1 MEFIDRENELKLLEG
16 IRKRSEKSATMT
28 VITGRRRIG
37 KTTLTLKAFEG
48 HPFIYLFVVRKNE
61 TLLCQEFI
69 EEISRGLKIEVL
81 GEFNSF
87 ARLFEYLL
95 VHSGSQPFTLVID
108 EFQEFL
114 NVNSSVFGEMQKLWD
129 KYKQTAKMNLILCG
143 SVHSMMKRIFEDEKE
158 PLFGRAS
165 ERISL
170 QPFSVD
176 VLKNLLKIRFS
187 DIKNKDI
194 LAFYTITGGAARYVE
209 LFCDKEIYT
218 LPQMIKEVFREN
230 SLLIDE
236 GKNVLIEEF
245 GRDYAIYFSILSLI
259 SSSKTSRPEIESILQ
274 KDIGGYLEKLE
285 KEYMVIRSIR
295 PILAK
300 PGGKIQ
306 RYAIND
312 NFLSFWFRFV
322 YKYRSAVEIG
332 NYKYLQAVV
341 KRDFDTYSGLFL
353 EKYFREKIA
362 LSNDYSAIG
371 NYWEKGNRNE
381 IDIVAIDDMNKKV
394 LIAEVKMKKASFR
407 PKVLQE
413 SARTLANKLG
423 DYQIEYQSFSLE
435 KI

>member
-1 MEFIDRENELKLLEG
+1 MEFVDRENELKLLEG
-16 IRKRSEKSATMT
+16 IRKRSEKSAIMT
-28 VITGRRRIG
+28 VLTGRRRIG

-48 HPFIYLFVVRKNE
+48 HPFVYLFVVRKNE
-61 TLLCQEFI
+61 ILLCQEFV
-69 EEISRGLKIEVL
+69 EEISRGLKLEVL

-95 VHSGSQPFTLVID
+95 VHSGSHHFTLVID

-129 KYKQTAKMNLILCG
+129 RYKPTAKMNLILCG
-143 SVHSMMKRIFEDEKE
+143 SVHSMMKKIFEDEKE
-158 PLFGRAS
+158 PLFGRAG
-165 ERISL
+165 ERINL
-170 QPFSVD
+170 QPFSAS
-176 VLKNLLKIRFS
+176 VLKNLLKERFT

-218 LPQMIKEVFREN
+218 LPQMIREIFREN

-259 SSSKTSRPEIESILQ
+259 SSSKTSRPDLESILQ
-274 KDIGGYLEKLE
+274 KDIGGYLDKLE
-285 KEYMVIRSIR
+285 NEYMLIRSIR
-295 PILAK
+295 PVLAK
-300 PGGKIQ
+300 PAGKIQ
-306 RYAIND
+306 RYTIND

-332 NYKYLQAVV
+332 NFKYLKAVV
-341 KRDFDTYSGLFL
+341 KRDFDTYCGLFL
-353 EKYFREKIA
+353 EKYFREKIV
-362 LSNDYSAIG
+362 LSGEYTSIG
-371 NYWEKGNRNE
+371 SYWEKGNRNE

-407 PKVLQE
+407 PWVLRE
-413 SARTLANKLG
+413 SANNLTNKFG
-423 DYQIEYQSFSLE
+423 DYRIEYQSFSLDD
-435 KI
+435 I

>member
-61 TLLCQEFI
+61 ILLCQEFI

-129 KYKQTAKMNLILCG
+129 KYKPTAKMNLILCG
-143 SVHSMMKRIFEDEKE
+143 SVHSMMKKIFEDEKE

-176 VLKNLLKIRFS
+176 VLKDLLKTRFT

-218 LPQMIKEVFREN
+218 FPQMINEVFREN

-259 SSSKTSRPEIESILQ
+259 SSSKTSRPEIKSILQ
-274 KDIGGYLEKLE
+274 KDIGGYLDKLE
-285 KEYMVIRSIR
+285 NEYMVIRSVR

-362 LSNDYSAIG
+362 LSSDYTAIG

-381 IDIVAIDDMNKKV
+381 IDIVAIDDLNKKV

-407 PKVLQE
+407 PKVLRE
-413 SARTLANKLG
+413 SASNLTNKFG

-435 KI
+435 EI

>member
-61 TLLCQEFI
+61 ILLCQEFI
-69 EEISRGLKIEVL
+69 EEISRGLKTDVL

-108 EFQEFL
+108 EFQEFS

-129 KYKQTAKMNLILCG
+129 RYKPTAKMNLILCG
-143 SVHSMMKRIFEDEKE
+143 SVHSMMKKIFEDEKE

-165 ERISL
+165 ERINL

-176 VLKNLLKIRFS
+176 VLKDLLKTRFT

-259 SSSKTSRPEIESILQ
+259 SSSKTSRPEIESVLQ
-274 KDIGGYLEKLE
+274 KDIGGYLDKLE
-285 KEYMVIRSIR
+285 NEYMVIRSVR

-353 EKYFREKIA
+353 EKYLREKIA
-362 LSNDYSAIG
+362 LSGDYTAIG

-381 IDIVAIDDMNKKV
+381 IDIVAIDDLKKKV

-407 PKVLQE
+407 PKVLRG
-413 SARTLANKLG
+413 SAGNLTNKFG

-435 KI
+435 DI

>member
-48 HPFIYLFVVRKNE
+48 HLFIYLFVVRKNE
-61 TLLCQEFI
+61 ILLCQEFI

-114 NVNSSVFGEMQKLWD
+114 NVNSSVFSEMQKLWD
-129 KYKQTAKMNLILCG
+129 RYKPTAKMNLILCG
-143 SVHSMMKRIFEDEKE
+143 SVHSMMKKIFEDEKE

-165 ERISL
+165 ERINL

-176 VLKNLLKIRFS
+176 VLKDLLKTRFT

-218 LPQMIKEVFREN
+218 FPQMINEVFREN

-259 SSSKTSRPEIESILQ
+259 SSSKTSRPEIESVLQ
-274 KDIGGYLEKLE
+274 KDIGGYLDKLE
-285 KEYMVIRSIR
+285 NEYMVIRSVR

-353 EKYFREKIA
+353 EKYLREKIA
-362 LSNDYSAIG
+362 LSDDYAAIG

-381 IDIVAIDDMNKKV
+381 IDIVAIDDLKKKV
-394 LIAEVKMKKASFR
+394 LIAEVKIKKASFR
-407 PKVLQE
+407 PKVLRE
-413 SARTLANKLG
+413 SASNLANKFG

-435 KI
+435 DI

>member
-48 HPFIYLFVVRKNE
+48 HLFIYLFVVRKNE
-61 TLLCQEFI
+61 ILLCQEFI
-69 EEISRGLKIEVL
+69 EEISRGLKIEIL

-95 VHSGSQPFTLVID
+95 LHSGSQPFTLVID

-129 KYKQTAKMNLILCG
+129 RYKPTAKMNLILCG
-143 SVHSMMKRIFEDEKE
+143 SVHSMMKKIFEDEKE

-165 ERISL
+165 ERINL

-176 VLKNLLKIRFS
+176 VLKDLLKTRFT

-218 LPQMIKEVFREN
+218 FPKMINEVFREN

-259 SSSKTSRPEIESILQ
+259 SSSKTSRPEIESVLQ
-274 KDIGGYLEKLE
+274 KDIGGYLDKLE
-285 KEYMVIRSIR
+285 NEYMVIRSVR

-362 LSNDYSAIG
+362 LSDDYAAIG

-381 IDIVAIDDMNKKV
+381 IDIVAIDDLKKKV
-394 LIAEVKMKKASFR
+394 LIAEVKIKKASFR
-407 PKVLQE
+407 PKVLRE
-413 SARTLANKLG
+413 SASNLANKFG

-435 KI
+435 DI

>member
-143 SVHSMMKRIFEDEKE
+143 SIHSMMKRIFEDEKE

-165 ERISL
+165 EHISL

-176 VLKNLLKIRFS
+176 VLKNLLKIRSS

-362 LSNDYSAIG
+362 LSSDYSAIG

-407 PKVLQE
+407 PKVLRE
-413 SARTLANKLG
+413 SARNLANKLG

>member
-1 MEFIDRENELKLLEG
+1 MEFIDREIELELLEG
-16 IRKRSEKSATMT
+16 IRKRSEKSAIMT

-48 HPFIYLFVVRKNE
+48 QPFVYLFVVRKNE
-61 TLLCQEFI
+61 ILLCKEFV

-87 ARLFEYLL
+87 ARLFEFLL
-95 VHSGSQPFTLVID
+95 SESASQPFTLVID
-108 EFQEFL
+108 EFQELL
-114 NVNSSVFGEMQKLWD
+114 NVNPSVFGEMQKLWD
-129 KYKQTAKMNLILCG
+129 RHKQKAKMNLVLCG
-143 SVHSMMKRIFEDEKE
+143 SVHSMMKKIFEDEKE
-158 PLFGRAS
+158 PLFGRAG
-165 ERISL
+165 ERINL

-176 VLKNLLKIRFS
+176 VLKSLLKSRFS

-194 LAFYTITGGAARYVE
+194 LAFYAITGGSARYVE

-218 LPQMIKEVFREN
+218 FPQMINEVFREN

-245 GRDYAIYFSILSLI
+245 GRDYAIYFSIMSLI

-274 KDIGGYLEKLE
+274 KDIGGYLDKLE
-285 KEYMVIRSIR
+285 NEYMLIRGVR

-300 PGGKIQ
+300 PGGRIQ
-306 RYAIND
+306 KYAIND

-332 NYKYLQAVV
+332 NYKYLQALV
-341 KRDFDTYSGLFL
+341 KRDFDTYCGLFL

-362 LSNDYSAIG
+362 LSGDYLAVGS
-371 NYWEKGNRNE
+371 YWEKGNQNE
-381 IDIVAIDDMNKKV
+381 VDIVAIDDMNKEV
-394 LIAEVKMKKASFR
+394 LIAEVKMKKASLR
-407 PKVLQE
+407 PAVLRD
-413 SARTLANKLG
+413 SARNLVDKLG
-423 DYQIEYQSFSLE
+423 DYQVEYRSFSLE
-435 KI
+435 DI

>member
-48 HPFIYLFVVRKNE
+48 HLFIYLFVVRKNE
-61 TLLCQEFI
+61 ILLCQEFI

-81 GEFNSF
+81 GEFNNF

-114 NVNSSVFGEMQKLWD
+114 NVNSSVFSEMQKLWD
-129 KYKQTAKMNLILCG
+129 RYKPTAKMNLILCG
-143 SVHSMMKRIFEDEKE
+143 SVHSMMKKIFEDEKE

-165 ERISL
+165 ERINL

-176 VLKNLLKIRFS
+176 VLKDLLKTRFT

-218 LPQMIKEVFREN
+218 FPQMINEVFREN

-274 KDIGGYLEKLE
+274 KDIGGYLDKLE
-285 KEYMVIRSIR
+285 NEYMVIRSVR

-362 LSNDYSAIG
+362 LSGDYTAIG

-381 IDIVAIDDMNKKV
+381 IDIVAIDDLKKKV

-407 PKVLQE
+407 PKVLRE
-413 SARTLANKLG
+413 SASNLANKFG
-423 DYQIEYQSFSLE
+423 DEQIEYQSFSLE
-435 KI
+435 DI

>member
-48 HPFIYLFVVRKNE
+48 HLFIYLFVVRKNE
-61 TLLCQEFI
+61 ILLCQEFI

-129 KYKQTAKMNLILCG
+129 RYKPTAKMNLILCG
-143 SVHSMMKRIFEDEKE
+143 SVHSMMKKIFEDEKE

-165 ERISL
+165 ERINL

-176 VLKNLLKIRFS
+176 VLKDLLKTRFT

-218 LPQMIKEVFREN
+218 FPQMINEVFREN

-259 SSSKTSRPEIESILQ
+259 SSSKTSRPEIESVLQ
-274 KDIGGYLEKLE
+274 KDIGGYLDKLE
-285 KEYMVIRSIR
+285 NEYMVIRSVR

-362 LSNDYSAIG
+362 LSGDYTAIG

-381 IDIVAIDDMNKKV
+381 IDIVAIDDLKKKV

-407 PKVLQE
+407 PKVLRE
-413 SARTLANKLG
+413 SARNLANKFG

-435 KI
+435 DI

>member
-16 IRKRSEKSATMT
+16 IRKRSEKSAVMT

-48 HPFIYLFVVRKNE
+48 HPFIYFFVVRKNE
-61 TLLCQEFI
+61 VLLCQEFI
-69 EEISRGLKIEVL
+69 EEIRMGLKIDVL

-95 VHSGSQPFTLVID
+95 VQSVSQPFTLVID

-129 KYKQTAKMNLILCG
+129 RYKSTAKMNLILCG
-143 SVHSMMKRIFEDEKE
+143 SVHSMMKKIFEDEKE

-176 VLKNLLKIRFS
+176 VLKNLLKSRFT

-218 LPQMIKEVFREN
+218 LPQIITEVFREN

-245 GRDYAIYFSILSLI
+245 GRDYAIYFSILYLI
-259 SSSKTSRPEIESILQ
+259 STSKTSRPEIESILQ
-274 KDIGGYLEKLE
+274 KDTGGYLDKLE
-285 KEYMVIRSIR
+285 KEYMLIRSVR
-295 PILAK
+295 PIMAK

-306 RYAIND
+306 RYTIND

-332 NYKYLQAVV
+332 NYKYLQQLV
-341 KRDFDTYSGLFL
+341 KRDFDSYCGLFL
-353 EKYFREKIA
+353 EKYFREMIA
-362 LSNDYSAIG
+362 LSGNYTAIG

-381 IDIVAIDDMNKKV
+381 IDIVAIDDMNKKA

-407 PKVLQE
+407 PVVLRE
-413 SARTLANKLG
+413 SARNLVNKLG
-423 DYQIEYQSFSLE
+423 DYQIEYRSFSLE
-435 KI
+435 GI

>member
-1 MEFIDRENELKLLEG
+1 MEFVDRENELKLLEG
-16 IRKRSEKSATMT
+16 IRKRSEKSAIMT
-28 VITGRRRIG
+28 VLTGRRRIG

-48 HPFIYLFVVRKNE
+48 HPFVYLFVVRKNE
-61 TLLCQEFI
+61 ILLCQEFV
-69 EEISRGLKIEVL
+69 EEISRGLKLEVL

-129 KYKQTAKMNLILCG
+129 RYKPTAKMNLILCG
-143 SVHSMMKRIFEDEKE
+143 SVHSMMKKIFEDEKE
-158 PLFGRAS
+158 PLFGRAG

-170 QPFSVD
+170 QPFSAG
-176 VLKNLLKIRFS
+176 VLKNLLKDRFA

-218 LPQMIKEVFREN
+218 LPQMIREIFREN

-259 SSSKTSRPEIESILQ
+259 ASSKTSRPEMESVLQ
-274 KDIGGYLEKLE
+274 KDIGGYLDKLE
-285 KEYMVIRSIR
+285 NEYMVIRSVR

-306 RYAIND
+306 KYTIND

-341 KRDFDTYSGLFL
+341 KRDFNTYCGLFL

-362 LSNDYSAIG
+362 SSGDYTAIG
-371 NYWEKGNRNE
+371 SYWEKGNRNE
-381 IDIVAIDDMNKKV
+381 IDIVAIDDMNNKV
-394 LIAEVKMKKASFR
+394 LIAEVKMKKTSFR
-407 PKVLQE
+407 PRVLRE
-413 SARTLANKLG
+413 SANNLANKFG

-435 KI
+435 GI

>member
-37 KTTLTLKAFEG
+37 KTTLTLNAFEG

-61 TLLCQEFI
+61 ILLCQEFI
-69 EEISRGLKIEVL
+69 EEISRGLKIEIL

-95 VHSGSQPFTLVID
+95 LHSGSQPFTLVID

-129 KYKQTAKMNLILCG
+129 RYKPTAKMNLILCG
-143 SVHSMMKRIFEDEKE
+143 SVHSMMKKIFEDEKE

-165 ERISL
+165 ERINL

-176 VLKNLLKIRFS
+176 VLKDLLKTRFT

-218 LPQMIKEVFREN
+218 FPQMINEVFREN

-259 SSSKTSRPEIESILQ
+259 SSSKTSRPEIESVLQ
-274 KDIGGYLEKLE
+274 KDIGGYLDKLE
-285 KEYMVIRSIR
+285 NEYMVIRSVR

-362 LSNDYSAIG
+362 LSDDYAAIG

-381 IDIVAIDDMNKKV
+381 IDIVAIDDLKKKV
-394 LIAEVKMKKASFR
+394 LIAEVKIKKASFR
-407 PKVLQE
+407 PKVLRE
-413 SARTLANKLG
+413 SASNLANKFG

-435 KI
+435 DI

>member
-48 HPFIYLFVVRKNE
+48 RPFLYLFVVRKNE
-61 TLLCQEFI
+61 ILLCQEFI
-69 EEISRGLKIEVL
+69 EEISKGLKTEVL

-95 VHSGSQPFTLVID
+95 VQSASKPFTLVID

-129 KYKQTAKMNLILCG
+129 KYKPTAKMNLILCG

-165 ERISL
+165 ERINL

-176 VLKNLLKIRFS
+176 VLKNLLKTRFT

-194 LAFYTITGGAARYVE
+194 LAFYTITSGAARYVE

-218 LPQMIKEVFREN
+218 LSQMIKEIFREN

-259 SSSKTSRPEIESILQ
+259 SSSKTSRPDIESILQ

-285 KEYMVIRSIR
+285 NEYMVIRSVR
-295 PILAK
+295 PFLAK

-362 LSNDYSAIG
+362 LSGDYTAIG

-394 LIAEVKMKKASFR
+394 LIAEVKMKRASFR
-407 PKVLQE
+407 PKVLRE
-413 SARTLANKLG
+413 SASNLTNKFG

-435 KI
+435 DI

>member
-1 MEFIDRENELKLLEG
+1 
-16 IRKRSEKSATMT
+16 
-28 VITGRRRIG
+28 
-37 KTTLTLKAFEG
+37 
-48 HPFIYLFVVRKNE
+48 
-61 TLLCQEFI
+61 
-69 EEISRGLKIEVL
+69 
-81 GEFNSF
+81 
-87 ARLFEYLL
+87 
-95 VHSGSQPFTLVID
+95 
-108 EFQEFL
+108 
-114 NVNSSVFGEMQKLWD
+114 MQKLWD
-129 KYKQTAKMNLILCG
+129 KYKQKAKMNLILCG
-143 SVHSMMKRIFEDEKE
+143 SVHSMMKKIFEDEKE

-165 ERISL
+165 ERINL

-176 VLKNLLKIRFS
+176 VLKDLLKTRFT

-218 LPQMIKEVFREN
+218 FPQMINEVFREN

-259 SSSKTSRPEIESILQ
+259 SSSKTSRPEIESVLQ
-274 KDIGGYLEKLE
+274 KDIGGYLDKLE
-285 KEYMVIRSIR
+285 NEYMVIRSVR

-362 LSNDYSAIG
+362 LSSDYTAIG

-381 IDIVAIDDMNKKV
+381 IDIVAIDDLNKKV

-413 SARTLANKLG
+413 SASNLTNKFG

-435 KI
+435 DI

>member
-1 MEFIDRENELKLLEG
+1 
-16 IRKRSEKSATMT
+16 
-28 VITGRRRIG
+28 
-37 KTTLTLKAFEG
+37 
-48 HPFIYLFVVRKNE
+48 
-61 TLLCQEFI
+61 
-69 EEISRGLKIEVL
+69 L

-108 EFQEFL
+108 EFQEFM

-129 KYKQTAKMNLILCG
+129 RYKTRAKMNLILCG
-143 SVHSMMKRIFEDEKE
+143 SVHSMMKKIFEDEKE
-158 PLFGRAS
+158 PLFGRAG
-165 ERISL
+165 ERINL
-170 QPFSVD
+170 QPFSAG
-176 VLKNLLKIRFS
+176 VLKNLLKDRFK

-209 LFCDKEIYT
+209 LFCDKDIYT
-218 LPQMIKEVFREN
+218 LPQMIREIFREN

-259 SSSKTSRPEIESILQ
+259 ASSKTSRPEMESILQ
-274 KDIGGYLEKLE
+274 KDIGGYLDKLE
-285 KEYMVIRSIR
+285 NEYMVIRSVR
-295 PILAK
+295 PVLAK

-306 RYAIND
+306 KYTIND

-341 KRDFDTYSGLFL
+341 KRDFNTYSGLFL
-353 EKYFREKIA
+353 EKYFREKVA
-362 LSNDYSAIG
+362 QSGNYSAIG
-371 NYWEKGNRNE
+371 SYWEKGNRNE

-407 PKVLQE
+407 PRVLRE
-413 SARTLANKLG
+413 SANNLANKFG
-423 DYQIEYQSFSLE
+423 DYRIEYQSVSLDD
-435 KI
+435 I

>member
-81 GEFNSF
+81 GEYNSF

-129 KYKQTAKMNLILCG
+129 KYKPTAKMNLILCG
-143 SVHSMMKRIFEDEKE
+143 SVHSMMKKIFEDEKE

-259 SSSKTSRPEIESILQ
+259 SSSKTSRPEIKSILQ

-285 KEYMVIRSIR
+285 NEYMVIRSIR

-362 LSNDYSAIG
+362 LSSDYTAIG

-407 PKVLQE
+407 PMVLRE
-413 SARTLANKLG
+413 SARNLANKFG

-435 KI
+435 EI

>member
-1 MEFIDRENELKLLEG
+1 MEFIDRENELLLLEG
-16 IRKRSEKSATMT
+16 IRKRSEKSAIMT

-48 HPFIYLFVVRKNE
+48 YPFIYFFIVRKNE
-61 TLLCQEFI
+61 ILLCHEFI
-69 EEISRGLKIEVL
+69 EEINRGLKLEVM

-95 VHSGSQPFTLVID
+95 MHSRSQPFTLVID

-129 KYKQTAKMNLILCG
+129 KYKATAKMNLILCG
-143 SVHSMMKRIFEDEKE
+143 SVHSMMKKIFEDEKE

-176 VLKNLLKIRFS
+176 VLKNLLKARYT
-187 DIKNKDI
+187 DIKNKEI
-194 LAFYTITGGAARYVE
+194 LAFYTITGGSARYVE
-209 LFCDKEIYT
+209 LFLDKGIHT
-218 LPQMIKEVFREN
+218 FPQMISEIFREN

-259 SSSKTSRPEIESILQ
+259 STSKTSRPEIESILQ
-274 KDIGGYLEKLE
+274 KDIGGYLDKLE
-285 KEYMVIRSIR
+285 NEYMIIRSVR

-300 PGGKIQ
+300 PGGKIK
-306 RYAIND
+306 RYVIND

-332 NYKYLQAVV
+332 NYKYLKAVAV
-341 KRDFDTYSGLFL
+341 RDFDTYCGLFL

-362 LSNDYSAIG
+362 LSGDYNAIG
-371 NYWEKGNRNE
+371 NYWDKGNRNE

-394 LIAEVKMKKASFR
+394 LIAEVKMKKANFR
-407 PKVLQE
+407 PGVLRD
-413 SARTLANKLG
+413 SACNIVNKLG
-423 DYQIEYQSFSLE
+423 DYLIEYRSFSLE
-435 KI
+435 EI

>member
-114 NVNSSVFGEMQKLWD
+114 HVNSSVFGEMQKLWD

-176 VLKNLLKIRFS
+176 VLKNLLRGRFT

-362 LSNDYSAIG
+362 LSSDYSAIG

-407 PKVLQE
+407 PKVLRE
-413 SARTLANKLG
+413 SARNLANKLG

>member
-114 NVNSSVFGEMQKLWD
+114 NVNGSVFGEMQKLWD
-129 KYKQTAKMNLILCG
+129 KYKPTAKMNLILCG

-170 QPFSVD
+170 QPFSID

-259 SSSKTSRPEIESILQ
+259 SSSKTSRPEIESILL

-381 IDIVAIDDMNKKV
+381 IDIVAIDEMNKKA

-413 SARTLANKLG
+413 SARNLANKLG

-435 KI
+435 EI

>member
-1 MEFIDRENELKLLEG
+1 MEFVNRENELKLLEG
-16 IRKRSEKSATMT
+16 IRKRSEKSAIMT
-28 VITGRRRIG
+28 VLTGRRRIG

-48 HPFIYLFVVRKNE
+48 HPFVYLFVVRKNE
-61 TLLCQEFI
+61 ILLCQEFV
-69 EEISRGLKIEVL
+69 EEISRGLKLEVL

-108 EFQEFL
+108 EFQEFM

-129 KYKQTAKMNLILCG
+129 RYKTRAKMNLILCG
-143 SVHSMMKRIFEDEKE
+143 SVHSMMKKIFEDEKE
-158 PLFGRAS
+158 PLFGRAG
-165 ERISL
+165 ERINL
-170 QPFSVD
+170 QPFSAG
-176 VLKNLLKIRFS
+176 VLKNLLKDRFK

-218 LPQMIKEVFREN
+218 LPQMIKEIFRGN

-259 SSSKTSRPEIESILQ
+259 ASSKTSRPEMESILQ
-274 KDIGGYLEKLE
+274 KDIGGYLDKLE
-285 KEYMVIRSIR
+285 NEYMVIRSVR
-295 PILAK
+295 PVLAK

-306 RYAIND
+306 KYTIND

-341 KRDFDTYSGLFL
+341 KRDFNTYSGLFL
-353 EKYFREKIA
+353 EKYFREKVA
-362 LSNDYSAIG
+362 QSGNYSAIG
-371 NYWEKGNRNE
+371 SYWEKGNRNE

-407 PKVLQE
+407 PRVLRE
-413 SARTLANKLG
+413 SANNLANKFG
-423 DYQIEYQSFSLE
+423 DYRIEYQSVSLDD
-435 KI
+435 I

>member
-129 KYKQTAKMNLILCG
+129 KYKPTAKMNLILCG
-143 SVHSMMKRIFEDEKE
+143 SVHSMMKKIFEDEKE

-170 QPFSVD
+170 QPFSID

-218 LPQMIKEVFREN
+218 FPQMIKEVFREN

-245 GRDYAIYFSILSLI
+245 GKDYAIYFSILSLI

-274 KDIGGYLEKLE
+274 KDIGGYLDKLE

-341 KRDFDTYSGLFL
+341 KRDFDTYCGLFL

-362 LSNDYSAIG
+362 LSSDYSAIG

-407 PKVLQE
+407 PRVLRE
-413 SARTLANKLG
+413 SARNLANKLG

-435 KI
+435 EI

>member
-1 MEFIDRENELKLLEG
+1 MEFINRENELELLEE
-16 IRKRSEKSATMT
+16 IRKRSEKSGILT

-48 HPFIYLFVVRKNE
+48 RPFLYFFVVRKNE
-61 TLLCQEFI
+61 ILLCQEFI
-69 EEISRGLKIEVL
+69 EEINRSLKIDVL
-81 GEFNSF
+81 GEFKSF

-95 VHSGSQPFTLVID
+95 VHAQTQPFTLVID

-114 NVNSSVFGEMQKLWD
+114 NVSSGVYGEMQKLWD
-129 KYKQTAKMNLILCG
+129 RYKSTAKINLILCG
-143 SVHSMMKRIFEDEKE
+143 SVFSMMKKIFEDEKE
-158 PLFGRAS
+158 PLFGRAN
-165 ERISL
+165 ERITL

-176 VLKNLLKIRFS
+176 VLKNLLKGRFT

-218 LPQMIKEVFREN
+218 FSQMLDEVFREN

-274 KDIGGYLEKLE
+274 KDIGGYLDKLE
-285 KEYMVIRSIR
+285 NEYMLIKSIR

-300 PGGKIQ
+300 PGGRIQ
-306 RYAIND
+306 KYIIND

-332 NYKYLQAVV
+332 NYKYLKAVV
-341 KRDFDTYSGLFL
+341 KRDFDTYCGLFL
-353 EKYFREKIA
+353 EKYFREKIV
-362 LSNDYSAIG
+362 LSGNYTSIG
-371 NYWEKGNRNE
+371 SYWEKGNRNE
-381 IDIVAIDDMNKKV
+381 IDIVATDDMNKKA

-407 PKVLQE
+407 PVVLRS
-413 SARTLANKLG
+413 SARNLVEKFR
-423 DYQIEYQSFSLE
+423 DYQVEYQSFSLE
-435 KI
+435 DI

>member
-114 NVNSSVFGEMQKLWD
+114 NVNGSVFGEMQKLWD
-129 KYKQTAKMNLILCG
+129 KYKPTAKMNLILCG

-170 QPFSVD
+170 QPFSID

-259 SSSKTSRPEIESILQ
+259 SSSKTSRPEIESILL

-332 NYKYLQAVV
+332 NYKYLKAVV

-362 LSNDYSAIG
+362 LSSDYSAIG

-407 PKVLQE
+407 PKVMRE
-413 SARTLANKLG
+413 SARNLANKLG
-423 DYQIEYQSFSLE
+423 DYQIDYQSFSLE
-435 KI
+435 EI

>member
-16 IRKRSEKSATMT
+16 IRKRSEKSAVMT

-48 HPFIYLFVVRKNE
+48 HPFIYFFVVRKNE
-61 TLLCQEFI
+61 VLLCQEFI
-69 EEISRGLKIEVL
+69 EEIRMGLKIDVL

-95 VHSGSQPFTLVID
+95 VQSVSQPFTLVID

-129 KYKQTAKMNLILCG
+129 RYKSTAKMNLILCG
-143 SVHSMMKRIFEDEKE
+143 SVHSMMKKIFEDEKE

-176 VLKNLLKIRFS
+176 VLKNLLKSRFT

-218 LPQMIKEVFREN
+218 LPQIITEVFREN

-259 SSSKTSRPEIESILQ
+259 STSKTSRPEIESILQ
-274 KDIGGYLEKLE
+274 KDTGGYLDKLE
-285 KEYMVIRSIR
+285 KEYMLIRSVR
-295 PILAK
+295 PIMAK

-306 RYAIND
+306 RYTIND

-332 NYKYLQAVV
+332 NYKYLQQLV
-341 KRDFDTYSGLFL
+341 KRDFDSYCGLFL
-353 EKYFREKIA
+353 EKYFREMIA
-362 LSNDYSAIG
+362 LSGNYTAIG

-381 IDIVAIDDMNKKV
+381 IDIVAIDDMNKKA

-407 PKVLQE
+407 PVVLRE
-413 SARTLANKLG
+413 SARNLVNKLG
-423 DYQIEYQSFSLE
+423 DYQIEYRSFSLE
-435 KI
+435 GI

>member
-114 NVNSSVFGEMQKLWD
+114 NVNGSVFGEMQKLWD
-129 KYKQTAKMNLILCG
+129 KYKPTAKMNLILCG

-170 QPFSVD
+170 QPFSID

-194 LAFYTITGGAARYVE
+194 LAFYTITGGAARYVG

-259 SSSKTSRPEIESILQ
+259 SSSKTSRPEIKSILL

-332 NYKYLQAVV
+332 NYKYLKAVV

-362 LSNDYSAIG
+362 LSSDYSAIG

-407 PKVLQE
+407 PKVMRE
-413 SARTLANKLG
+413 SARNLANKLG
-423 DYQIEYQSFSLE
+423 DYQIDYQSFSLE
-435 KI
+435 EI

>member
-16 IRKRSEKSATMT
+16 VRKRSEKSAIMT

-48 HPFIYLFVVRKNE
+48 HPFVYLFVVRKNE
-61 TLLCQEFI
+61 VLLCHEFV

-81 GEFNSF
+81 GEFKSF

-95 VHSGSQPFTLVID
+95 VQSVSQHFTLVID

-114 NVNSSVFGEMQKLWD
+114 NVNNSVFGEMQKLWD
-129 KYKQTAKMNLILCG
+129 RYKSTAKMNLILCG
-143 SVHSMMKRIFEDEKE
+143 SVHSMMKKIFEDGKE

-176 VLKNLLKIRFS
+176 VLKNLLKSRFE

-218 LPQMIKEVFREN
+218 LPQMISEIFREN

-274 KDIGGYLEKLE
+274 KDMGGYLDKLE
-285 KEYMVIRSIR
+285 NEYTFIRSVR

-300 PGGKIQ
+300 PGGRIQ
-306 RYAIND
+306 RYSIND

-332 NYKYLQAVV
+332 NYKYLQTLV

-362 LSNDYSAIG
+362 LSGDYSAIG

-381 IDIVAIDDMNKKV
+381 IDIVAIDEMNRKA
-394 LIAEVKMKKASFR
+394 LIAEVKMNKASFR
-407 PKVLQE
+407 PSVLKE
-413 SARTLANKLG
+413 SAGNLVNKLG
-423 DYQIEYQSFSLE
+423 DYQIEYRSFSSE
-435 KI
+435 GI

>member
-16 IRKRSEKSATMT
+16 IRKRSEKSAIMT

-48 HPFIYLFVVRKNE
+48 HPFIYFFVVRKNE
-61 TLLCQEFI
+61 VLLCHEFV
-69 EEISRGLKIEVL
+69 EEISRGLKVEVL

-95 VHSGSQPFTLVID
+95 VQSVSQPFTLVID

-114 NVNSSVFGEMQKLWD
+114 NVNNSVFSEMQKLWD
-129 KYKQTAKMNLILCG
+129 RYKSTAKMNLILCG
-143 SVHSMMKRIFEDEKE
+143 SVHSMMKKIFEDEKE

-176 VLKNLLKIRFS
+176 VLKNLLKSRFA

-218 LPQMIKEVFREN
+218 LPQMIGEVFREN

-245 GRDYAIYFSILSLI
+245 GRDYAIYFSILALI

-274 KDIGGYLEKLE
+274 KDMGGYLDKLE
-285 KEYMVIRSIR
+285 NEYMLIRSVR

-306 RYAIND
+306 RYTIND

-332 NYKYLQAVV
+332 NYKYLQALI

-362 LSNDYSAIG
+362 LSGDYSAIG
-371 NYWEKGNRNE
+371 NYWKKGNRNE
-381 IDIVAIDDMNKKV
+381 IDIVAIDDMNKKA

-407 PKVLQE
+407 PSVLKE
-413 SARTLANKLG
+413 SAGNLVNKLG
-423 DYQIEYQSFSLE
+423 DYQIEYRSFSIE
-435 KI
+435 GI